1 MDDIEARLKRLPLRQ
16 PSGELDRRV
25 LNRFAQFR
33 EGETPAEPS
42 RSRWAVPL
50 WAAAAMSA
58 AVGWAGFMS
67 GLAIRSERPT
77 VAAEEPAPVM
87 SEVLCQSPAGRNP
100 FDLTQSADP
109 LLPGK
114 PVVSIQISKGT

>member
-1 MDDIEARLKRLPLRQ
+1 MDDIEARLKRLSLRQ
-16 PSGELDRRV
+16 PSEGLDRRV
-25 LNRFAQFR
+25 LSQASL
-33 EGETPAEPS
+33 AEP
-42 RSRWAVPL
+42 RRPRWSVPL

-58 AVGWAGFMS
+58 AVGWAGFMA
-67 GLAIRSERPT
+67 GLAMRSDRPT
-77 VAAEEPAPVM
+77 VAAEEPSPVM